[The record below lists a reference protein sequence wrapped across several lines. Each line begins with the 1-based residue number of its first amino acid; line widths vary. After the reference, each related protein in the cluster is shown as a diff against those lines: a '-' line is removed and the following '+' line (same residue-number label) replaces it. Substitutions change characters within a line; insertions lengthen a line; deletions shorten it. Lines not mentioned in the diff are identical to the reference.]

1 MRIFLYERYLIL
13 SNFPYL
19 EYPFKATRVSHC
31 VKLLAFIKITGLT
44 LGVFS
49 FKKPVSFQSVA
60 ITIWTFASTELTGI
74 YIELAFLNGFLLY
87 GQGLIILACF
97 ISDYADIF
105 KPLIKYYRLL
115 RYGENVLK
123 LPNIEELDEDTLHTC
138 EQFETYHLLNCK
150 QGIARDRRYVYFRLI
165 YCPIIMTISL
175 NPSSRYEMQIYRNVF
190 YGHEFVDWLLK
201 IGLAQDR
208 ASAVSYG
215 TQLVNGRVM
224 EHINNIYNFNDGKM
238 LFKFTSGS
246 VRI

>member
-1 MRIFLYERYLIL
+1 MYFFLYERYLIL

-19 EYPFKATRVSHC
+19 ENPIKDTKLSHC
-31 VKLLAFIKITGLT
+31 LKLLGFIRITGLT
-44 LGVFS
+44 LGVLVQ
-49 FKKPVSFQSVA
+49 KIKLNFQSVA

-97 ISDYADIF
+97 IADYADIF

-165 YCPIIMTISL
+165 YHQTIMTISL
-175 NPSSRYEMQIYRNVF
+175 NPPSRYEMQIYRNVF

-208 ASAVSYG
+208 ASAVTYG

-224 EHINNIYNFNDGKM
+224 EHINNIYNFSDDKM